1 MTMRMAFSYCT
12 AVFTAFTLLLVPFTD
27 APDGVVAHIEFLA
40 NRLVGLTL
48 TS

>member
-1 MTMRMAFSYCT
+1 MVMRRAFSYCN
-12 AVFTAFTLLLVPFTD
+12 AIITAFTLLLVPFTD
-27 APDGVVAHIEFLA
+27 APDGVVAHIEFLS